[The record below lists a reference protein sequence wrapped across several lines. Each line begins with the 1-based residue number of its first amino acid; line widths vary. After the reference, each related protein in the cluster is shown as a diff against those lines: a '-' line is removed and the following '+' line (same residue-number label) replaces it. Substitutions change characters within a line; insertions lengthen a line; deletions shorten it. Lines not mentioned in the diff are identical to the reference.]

1 MNNRYANHPNDSK
14 KYDTNQLREHYMV
27 EEIFSDDKVEL
38 TYSHVDR
45 IIFGGIKPVNE
56 SLKLE
61 AGKSMGVDYFL
72 ERREMGV
79 INVGGEGIVSID
91 GEEFALNNK
100 DGLYIGKGN
109 KDIIFKSSNPK
120 NPAKFYIN
128 SVPAHKEY
136 KTVKIEIEKANPV
149 KMGDNSTLNKRTI
162 YQYVHPNVC
171 ESCQLLMG
179 LTILEPGSAWNTMPC
194 HTHERRMEVYFYFDM
209 EEDTRVI
216 HLMGEPTETRHL
228 IVKNEQAIISPSWS
242 IHSGV
247 GTSNYTF
254 IWGMCGENQ
263 TFTDMDHISM
273 DTLRYITKE
282 GDNMIAEASL
292 AKLKDIKT
300 IEVENIN
307 KSLEFLNSE
316 LLTKA

>member
-1 MNNRYANHPNDSK
+1 MNNRYANHPSDSK
-14 KYDTNQLREHYMV
+14 KYDTSELREHYLV
-27 EEIFSDDKVEL
+27 EEIFVNDRIEL

-45 IIFGGIKPVNE
+45 IIFGGVKPVYNE
-56 SLKLE
+56 LKLE
-61 AGKSMGVDYFL
+61 AGKEMGVNYFL
-72 ERREMGV
+72 ERREMGI
-79 INVGGEGIVSID
+79 INVGGPAVVTID
-91 GEEFALNNK
+91 GEEYLLQSK

-109 KDIIFKSSNPK
+109 KEISFKSVDSE
-120 NPAKFYIN
+120 NPAKLYIN

-149 KMGDNSTLNKRTI
+149 RLGDNSTLNKRTI

-179 LTILEPGSAWNTMPC
+179 LTMLEPGNAWNTMPC

-209 EEDTRVI
+209 AQDTRVF
-216 HLMGEPTETRHL
+216 HFMGEPSETRHL
-228 IVKNEQAIISPSWS
+228 VIENEQAVISPSWS

-263 TFTDMDHISM
+263 TFDDMDAVSM
-273 DTLRYITKE
+273 DTLR
-282 GDNMIAEASL
+282 
-292 AKLKDIKT
+292 
-300 IEVENIN
+300 
-307 KSLEFLNSE
+307 
-316 LLTKA
+316 

>member
-1 MNNRYANHPNDSK
+1 MNNRYANHPSDSK

-27 EEIFSDDKVEL
+27 EEIFIDDKIEL

-91 GEEFALNNK
+91 GEEFTLNNK

-109 KDIIFKSSNPK
+109 KDIIFKSLNSEK
-120 NPAKFYIN
+120 PAKFYIN

-228 IVKNEQAIISPSWS
+228 IVKNEQAVISPSWS

-263 TFTDMDHISM
+263 TFTDMDHIPM
-273 DTLRYITKE
+273 EVLR
-282 GDNMIAEASL
+282 
-292 AKLKDIKT
+292 
-300 IEVENIN
+300 
-307 KSLEFLNSE
+307 
-316 LLTKA
+316 

>member
-1 MNNRYANHPNDSK
+1 MNNRYANHPSDSK

-27 EEIFSDDKVEL
+27 EEIFIDDKIEL

-79 INVGGEGIVSID
+79 INVGGEGTVSID
-91 GEEFALNNK
+91 GEEFRLNNK

-109 KDIIFKSSNPK
+109 RDIIFKSLNSE

-179 LTILEPGSAWNTMPC
+179 LTILEPGSSWNTMPC

-209 EEDTRVI
+209 EEDTRII

-263 TFTDMDHISM
+263 TFTDMDHIPM
-273 DTLRYITKE
+273 EVLR
-282 GDNMIAEASL
+282 
-292 AKLKDIKT
+292 
-300 IEVENIN
+300 
-307 KSLEFLNSE
+307 
-316 LLTKA
+316 

>member
-1 MNNRYANHPNDSK
+1 MNNRYANHPSDSK

-27 EEIFSDDKVEL
+27 EEIFIDDKIEL

-79 INVGGEGIVSID
+79 INVGGEGKVLID
-91 GEEFALNNK
+91 GEEFTLNNK

-109 KDIIFKSSNPK
+109 RDIIFKSLNSE

-228 IVKNEQAIISPSWS
+228 IVKNEQAVISPSWS

-263 TFTDMDHISM
+263 TFTDMDHIPM
-273 DTLRYITKE
+273 EVLR
-282 GDNMIAEASL
+282 
-292 AKLKDIKT
+292 
-300 IEVENIN
+300 
-307 KSLEFLNSE
+307 
-316 LLTKA
+316 

>member
-45 IIFGGIKPVNE
+45 IIFGGIKPVND

-109 KDIIFKSSNPK
+109 KDIIFKSSNRK

-273 DTLRYITKE
+273 DTLR
-282 GDNMIAEASL
+282 
-292 AKLKDIKT
+292 
-300 IEVENIN
+300 
-307 KSLEFLNSE
+307 
-316 LLTKA
+316 

>member
-1 MNNRYANHPNDSK
+1 MNNRYANHPSDSK

-27 EEIFSDDKVEL
+27 EEIFIDDKIEL

-79 INVGGEGIVSID
+79 INVGGEGKVLID
-91 GEEFALNNK
+91 GEEFTLNNK

-109 KDIIFKSSNPK
+109 KDIVFSSLNSE

-179 LTILEPGSAWNTMPC
+179 LTILEPGSSWNTMPC

-228 IVKNEQAIISPSWS
+228 IVKNEQAVISPSWS

-263 TFTDMDHISM
+263 TFTDMDHIPM
-273 DTLRYITKE
+273 EVLR
-282 GDNMIAEASL
+282 
-292 AKLKDIKT
+292 
-300 IEVENIN
+300 
-307 KSLEFLNSE
+307 
-316 LLTKA
+316 

>member
-263 TFTDMDHISM
+263 TFADMDHISM
-273 DTLRYITKE
+273 DTLR
-282 GDNMIAEASL
+282 
-292 AKLKDIKT
+292 
-300 IEVENIN
+300 
-307 KSLEFLNSE
+307 
-316 LLTKA
+316 